1 MQAEFFQ
8 PQNFSFKQV
17 QVEMDFGLCL
27 HLETDSVQFYC
38 LVWCWIFYDTMSNLK
53 IGIIGAGKMAGA
65 IVKGWVTSGLVPAAQ
80 VGFIKQKY
88 KANSGDML

>member
-1 MQAEFFQ
+1 
-8 PQNFSFKQV
+8 
-17 QVEMDFGLCL
+17 
-27 HLETDSVQFYC
+27 
-38 LVWCWIFYDTMSNLK
+38 MSNLK
-53 IGIIGAGKMAGA
+53 IGMIGAGKMAGA